1 VILKPFAIAGIIPE
15 KPNLTRRR
23 YALGPCR
30 LHKSIVFMQTVQA
43 TARTFFQQLNSDYN
57 AVHKTKEDLFWATYM
72 ATSADQAGFAV
83 AEQAYKDFIS
93 DPAKL
98 SATRAHLAALQ
109 ALPAAEQDPQLLK
122 GLNGWLALF
131 EANII
136 DNDAARALMS
146 EIIQAEATLFANKRE
161 LQPRHLNQHGESEVA
176 SLSMLATNLSTNP
189 VEAHRRSSFAA
200 FQEIEHWVLAHGFL
214 ELVKLR
220 NRFARALGF
229 ENYFELKLRKN
240 ERMTPA
246 QLMGI
251 LDDFVARTDAAHAR
265 TLSHLQANHGADAL
279 APWNLRFY
287 SSGDVVRRM
296 DEYMPFGPALRR
308 WVESFRRLG
317 IQYRGATM
325 QLDLLERKGKY
336 QNGFCHG
343 PVPSYV
349 NERGEWVPGQINFTA
364 EAKPDQMGS
373 GLRAINTLFH
383 EGGHAAHFANVA
395 QNSPC
400 FSQEFAPTSM
410 AYAET
415 QSMFCDSLLDDADWL
430 KRYAKNAAGESIPD
444 QLIHDRIASSQ
455 PMFAFDER
463 SIAVVPYFEAA
474 LYALSDEDL
483 TAESVLAL
491 ARATE
496 LRVLGVVSPRPL
508 LAIPHLLNQ
517 ESAASYQGYLLAHM
531 AVYQTRAFFLREH
544 GFLTDNLAIGPE
556 LAKHYWQPGNSIDHD
571 ATLRSLTGE
580 GFSARYLAEAC
591 NQSVESCWAE
601 AQASLIAAEKRSYA
615 VDVPSALDAQ
625 IRIVHGDELLADNS
639 AGEDAMCACFEAWVS
654 EHYPQPAAA
663 LAPAQ

>member
-1 VILKPFAIAGIIPE
+1 
-15 KPNLTRRR
+15 
-23 YALGPCR
+23 
-30 LHKSIVFMQTVQA
+30 MQS
-43 TARTFFQQLNSDYN
+43 ARDFFHQLNSDYN
-57 AVHKTKEDLFWATYM
+57 RVHKTKEDLFWATYM
-72 ATSADQAGFAV
+72 ATSSDQAGFAL
-83 AEQAYKDFIS
+83 AEGAYKDFIS
-93 DPAKL
+93 DPVRL
-98 SATRAHLAALQ
+98 SETRAHIAQLQ
-109 ALPAAEQDPQLLK
+109 ALPAAQQDAALLH

-136 DNDAARALMS
+136 DNDTARALMS
-146 EIIQAEATLFANKRE
+146 DIIEAEAALFAKKRE

-176 SLSMLATNLSTNP
+176 TLSMLATNLATNP
-189 VEAHRRSSFAA
+189 LEACRRSSFAA
-200 FQEIEHWVLAHGFL
+200 FQEIEHWVLANGFL
-214 ELVKLR
+214 DLVKLR

-229 ENYFELKLRKN
+229 ANYFELKLRKN
-240 ERMTPA
+240 ERMTPT
-246 QLMGI
+246 QLTAI
-251 LDDFVARTDAAHAR
+251 LDDFVARTDAAQACS
-265 TLSHLQANHGADAL
+265 LADLQAKHGPDVL
-279 APWNLRFY
+279 APWNLRFH

-308 WVESFRRLG
+308 WLESFRRLG

-325 QLDLLERKGKY
+325 QLDLLARAGKY

-349 NERGEWVPGQINFTA
+349 NEQGQWVAGQINFTA
-364 EAKPDQMGS
+364 EAKPDQIGS

-415 QSMFCDSLLDDADWL
+415 QSMFCDSLLGDADWL
-430 KRYAKNAAGESIPD
+430 KRYAKNADGEAMPD

-455 PMFAFDER
+455 PMRAFDER
-463 SIAVVPYFEAA
+463 SIAVVPYFERA
-474 LYALSDEDL
+474 LYELSDAQLSAD
-483 TAESVLAL
+483 AVLAL

-496 LRVLGVVSPRPL
+496 LRVLGVVSPRPM

-531 AVYQTRAFFLREH
+531 AVYQTRAYFLREH
-544 GFLTDNLAIGPE
+544 GYLTDNPAIGPQ
-556 LAKHYWQPGNSIDHD
+556 LARHYWQPGNSIDHD

-591 NQSVESCWAE
+591 EQSVASCWAE
-601 AQASLIAAEKRSYA
+601 AQASLAAAQARQYPA
-615 VDVPSALDAQ
+615 DVPATLDAQ
-625 IRIVHGDELLADNS
+625 IRIVHGAQLLADSS
-639 AGEDAMCACFEAWVS
+639 AGEDAMCTRFETWVS
-654 EHYPQPAAA
+654 EHYSTSAQPQ
-663 LAPAQ
+663 

>member
-1 VILKPFAIAGIIPE
+1 MPA
-15 KPNLTRRR
+15 TT
-23 YALGPCR
+23 
-30 LHKSIVFMQTVQA
+30 QQA
-43 TARTFFQQLNSDYN
+43 RAFFDQLNEAYN
-57 AVHKTKEDLFWATYM
+57 AVHKRKEDLFWATYM
-72 ATSADQAGFAV
+72 ATSDDHAGFAA
-83 AEQAYKDFIS
+83 AEGEYKAFIS
-93 DPAKL
+93 DPLKL
-98 SATRAHLAALQ
+98 SETRQHLQQLQ
-109 ALPAAEQDPQLLK
+109 ALPAAEHDAALLH
-122 GLNGWLALF
+122 GLTGWLALF

-136 DNDAARALMS
+136 DNDEGRALMAQ
-146 EIIQAEATLFANKRE
+146 IIEAEAALFAKKRD
-161 LQPRHLNQHGESEVA
+161 LQPTHINEQGETEVA
-176 SLSMLATNLSTNP
+176 TLSMLATNQATNP
-189 VEAHRRSSFAA
+189 REERRRSSFEG
-200 FQEIEHWVLAHGFL
+200 FQSIEHWVLANGFL
-214 ELVKLR
+214 DLVKLR

-246 QLMGI
+246 QLKGI
-251 LDDFVARTDAAHAR
+251 LDDFVARTNEAHTR
-265 TLSHLQANHGADAL
+265 TLADLKAQHGEAALQ
-279 APWNLRFY
+279 PWNLRFF

-325 QLDLLERKGKY
+325 QLDLLARKGKY

-343 PVPSYV
+343 PIPSYV
-349 NERGEWVPGQINFTA
+349 NEKGEWVPGQINFTA
-364 EAKPDQMGS
+364 EAKPDQVGS

-415 QSMFCDSLLDDADWL
+415 QSMFCDSLLGDADWL
-430 KRYAKNAAGESIPD
+430 KRYAKNAAGEAIPD

-455 PMFAFDER
+455 PMRAFDER

-474 LYALSDEDL
+474 LYEMSDEAL

-496 LRVLGVVSPRPL
+496 LRVLGMASPRPM

-531 AVYQTRAFFLREH
+531 AVYQTRAYFLREY
-544 GFLTDNLAIGPE
+544 GYLTDNVAIGPQ
-556 LAKHYWQPGNSIDHD
+556 LAQHYWVPGNSIDHD

-591 NQSVESCWAE
+591 NQSVADCWRE
-601 AQASLIAAEKRSYA
+601 AQGKLAAAATRVYPSE
-615 VDVPSALDAQ
+615 VPAALDAQ
-625 IRIVHGDELLADNS
+625 IRVVHGDEVLADS
-639 AGEDAMCACFEAWVS
+639 SEGEAAMCRRFEAWVKANF
-654 EHYPQPAAA
+654 PQPVAA
-663 LAPAQ
+663 